1 MTLQGQLAQ
10 SQERRVFHH
19 AGLFPSEANFDVGL
33 LGNKTVQAPR
43 LPVIET
49 FGKDIQR
56 QRNVNSANA
65 ENVESAEMNWLVE
78 NARELGRHKGEWLLI
93 QGRELLVHSRD
104 FAVLRATI
112 RERQVR
118 APFVYYVP
126 TDEESNP
133 VTF

>member
-10 SQERRVFHH
+10 SQERRVFPY
-19 AGLFPSEANFDVGL
+19 ADLIQVEPNFDLGL
-33 LGNKTVQAPR
+33 LGNKVAQAPT
-43 LPVIET
+43 LLVIES
-49 FGKDIQR
+49 FGRDIQR
-56 QRNVNSANA
+56 RGDVNPANVA
-65 ENVESAEMNWLVE
+65 NVESAEMNWLVE
-78 NARELGRHKGEWLLI
+78 NARELGQHKGEWLLI

-133 VTF
+133 VTI